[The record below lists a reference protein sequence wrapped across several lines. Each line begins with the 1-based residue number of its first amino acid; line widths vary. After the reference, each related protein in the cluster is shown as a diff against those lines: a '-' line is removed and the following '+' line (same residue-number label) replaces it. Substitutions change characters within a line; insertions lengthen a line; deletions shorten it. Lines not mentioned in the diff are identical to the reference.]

1 MTLTLFETI
10 QRIVQEELGRLRTAE
25 LAIVQEQHPHE
36 SDSDKDNYACTVRLR
51 DSGIVLKS
59 VPVATSRVGGVSI
72 PAVGDL
78 VMVQFIG
85 GDINA
90 PVIIGSLYSDE
101 ARPPVSADGQAI
113 MHLPLGASDSE
124 AVHIELHSGDRR
136 EIVVKLGTGI
146 SLNIRDD
153 DPVVELDVDGG
164 KAKLEIGRDGSVK
177 LEATA
182 DIEIKGAANINV
194 EAGGQLNL
202 KGSVV
207 NIN

>member
-1 MTLTLFETI
+1 M
-10 QRIVQEELGRLRTAE
+10 
-25 LAIVQEQHPHE
+25 
-36 SDSDKDNYACTVRLR
+36 RLR
-51 DSGIVLKS
+51 DSGIVLKN
-59 VPVATSRVGGVSI
+59 VPVATSRVGSVSI

-113 MHLPLGASDSE
+113 MHLPRGASDSD

-194 EAGGQLNL
+194 EAAGQLNL